1 MEYRNYPVYAALERL
16 IESAGVTITYQEV
29 PDDSID
35 GAIWARSDPE
45 SKEIMMPDADDAF
58 PDEDTAC
65 LILGHEMGH
74 ILTGVDSPDAPDER
88 RMNEAICDQVGV
100 YLFRLACMI
109 AENEVERQFS
119 EATKRQ

>member
-1 MEYRNYPVYAALERL
+1 MTYRNYPVYDALEKL
-16 IESAGVTITYQEV
+16 IESAGVAITYQEV

-119 EATKRQ
+119 EATK